1 MGIAREVFLV
11 LNMASQYTDHLVP
24 LRELL
29 ITTYAT
35 MTKTIEPE
43 STGKSK
49 KLKS

>member
-1 MGIAREVFLV
+1 MGIARDIFLV

-29 ITTYAT
+29 ITTYA
-35 MTKTIEPE
+35 KAIEPE

-49 KLKS
+49 KLKP